1 MEHEI
6 YRTKD
11 EDIMTLEHVQYLT
24 INSLTADL
32 AIADL
37 RIAEL
42 TRTLA
47 DVRRMVAGGMTQTII
62 LAVIDAQDT
71 TGSIAEAGARF

>member
-1 MEHEI
+1 MTEP
-6 YRTKD
+6 RTA
-11 EDIMTLEHVQYLT
+11 YLGH
-24 INSLTADL
+24 IANSLTADL

-47 DVRRMVAGGMTQTII
+47 DVRRMVAGGMTQTVI
-62 LAVIDAQDT
+62 LAVIDAATDAP
-71 TGSIAEAGARF
+71 IVVAE